1 MSKILDIFT
10 SKFTFPFL
18 IIIAVIVGWKYVD
31 MKWTINEQEE
41 EIQYYKEK
49 NLILQVDLETE
60 QFNIEQL
67 KKTIESLNMSIT
79 KIELKNQ
86 KIEKNYTD
94 FKKKTLE
101 EKYHNAKV
109 IDVLKSRA
117 DTCEE
122 GLRINRI
129 ISGMKYEELE

>member
-31 MKWTINEQEE
+31 MKWTISEQEE

-67 KKTIESLNMSIT
+67 KKTIESLNMSMT

-86 KIEKNYTD
+86 EIEKNYTD

-117 DTCEE
+117 VTCEE

>member
-31 MKWTINEQEE
+31 MKWTISEQEE

-67 KKTIESLNMSIT
+67 KKTIESLNMSMT

-86 KIEKNYTD
+86 EIEKNYTD

-101 EKYHNAKV
+101 EKYHNVKV

>member
-31 MKWTINEQEE
+31 MKWTISEQEE

-67 KKTIESLNMSIT
+67 KKTIESLNMSMT

-86 KIEKNYTD
+86 EIEKNYTD